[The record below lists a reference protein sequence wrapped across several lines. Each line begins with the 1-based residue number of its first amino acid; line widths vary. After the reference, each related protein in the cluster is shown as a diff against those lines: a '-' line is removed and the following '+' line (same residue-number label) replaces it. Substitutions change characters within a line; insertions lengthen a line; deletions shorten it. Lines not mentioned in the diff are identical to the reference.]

1 MTRAK
6 PNTRNSEFHTQVLKG
21 ELFRLASI
29 DLLGVSL
36 SEGKRFAFAQ
46 VYFYAKCLGFH
57 LTISHLIRI
66 RKRPTAEMTWG
77 ETASVNVKGNGRRDN
92 KAAVSPSRPLICSA

>member
-6 PNTRNSEFHTQVLKG
+6 PTSRKPKVTTQVLKG

-36 SEGKRFAFAQ
+36 SEGERVAFARRQ
-46 VYFYAKCLGFH
+46 RNAERLWFLVFAPQFEIHFK
-57 LTISHLIRI
+57 
-66 RKRPTAEMTWG
+66 KRPTIELTWG
-77 ETASVNVKGNGRRDN
+77 ETAAKP
-92 KAAVSPSRPLICSA
+92 AEI

>member
-36 SEGKRFAFAQ
+36 SEGKPFAFTQ
-46 VYFYAKCLGFH
+46 V
-57 LTISHLIRI
+57 
-66 RKRPTAEMTWG
+66 
-77 ETASVNVKGNGRRDN
+77 
-92 KAAVSPSRPLICSA
+92 